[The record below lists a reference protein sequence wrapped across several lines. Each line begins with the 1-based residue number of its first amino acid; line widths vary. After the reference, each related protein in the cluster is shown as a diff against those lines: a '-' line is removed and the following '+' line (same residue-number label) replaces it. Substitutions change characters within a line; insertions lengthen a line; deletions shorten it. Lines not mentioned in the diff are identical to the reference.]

1 MDFMLDYSKIVDFKL
16 NFKSDLYLFL
26 LPKELR
32 QEIILYLRDM
42 SGQCIYSGF
51 LNLLWSFI
59 PNKHTSIS
67 YLRIRELNDHIALS
81 LHYSPFNGF
90 RLYRSKEYP
99 QQYVIEGKLPSMNID
114 NIKSLGLC
122 VQSYIIK
129 YAFKEDILP
138 LIERIN
144 RICSMYNFGYYL
156 LPSTRYAEICWIKS
170 E

>member
-1 MDFMLDYSKIVDFKL
+1 MDFILNYSEIIDFKL
-16 NFKSDLYLFL
+16 NSKGNLYLFL

-32 QEIILYLRDM
+32 QEITSYLREM
-42 SGQCIYSGF
+42 SVQCIYLGF

-59 PNKHTSIS
+59 PNKQSSIS

-81 LHYSPFNGF
+81 LHYSPSSGF
-90 RLYRSKEYP
+90 RLYRSKQYP
-99 QQYVIEGKLPSMNID
+99 QQYVVEGKLPSTNID

-129 YAFKEDILP
+129 YALKEDMLS
-138 LIERIN
+138 LIEN
-144 RICSMYNFGYYL
+144 LNVICNTYNFGYHL
-156 LPSTRYAEICWIKS
+156 LPSTRYAEICWVKN